1 MEVHFT
7 PDIEAK
13 LHALATE
20 TGRAVDEFVQD
31 ALAGSLEEL
40 AQVRS
45 MLDSWHNFL
54 FNSFDPDGLVKSVT
68 GGKSAQ
74 RGRVNLEL
82 PLLADNGN
90 SVPMKVSVESP
101 MTEADH
107 VKTIRLLSE
116 RNPERAMAVFHLGP
130 RAGVAEVSSRV
141 RLAGTQ
147 RVVALAEMSDG
158 SLYMGTA
165 DVVVTLSACLDG
177 AG

>member
-1 MEVHFT
+1 MKRRSF
-7 PDIEAK
+7 IAA
-13 LHALATE
+13 ALGLPLLA
-20 TGRAVDEFVQD
+20 RAQ
-31 ALAGSLEEL
+31 
-40 AQVRS
+40 AQSRE
-45 MLDSWHNFL
+45 DF

-116 RNPERAMAVFHLGP
+116 RNPERAMAVFHLGS